1 MRGALLLVPFF
12 LLRLG
17 LLAAL
22 DREAVGR
29 AAHFAPLLPGERWAY
44 WVYQLANTGI
54 LLDILF
60 LKVETAPP
68 GLFWAGAV
76 LYAGGMGL
84 LAASVAAFAAPAA
97 GGFCRRGVYRF
108 SRNPMYLAYFLI
120 FAGCAALGRSPLLLG
135 LTAVFQVA
143 AHWLIRA
150 EERWCAQRFGEVYG
164 EYAGRVRRY
173 F

>member
-1 MRGALLLVPFF
+1 MKKSTRRGCPLAGSCRPIYHPPSLEKANRAYARWGRAMRRARWARRGA
-12 LLRLG
+12 R
-17 LLAAL
+17 AL
-22 DREAVGR
+22 
-29 AAHFAPLLPGERWAY
+29 
-44 WVYQLANTGI
+44 
-54 LLDILF
+54 
-60 LKVETAPP
+60 
-68 GLFWAGAV
+68 
-76 LYAGGMGL
+76 
-84 LAASVAAFAAPAA
+84 APAA

-150 EERWCAQRFGEVYG
+150 EERWGAQRFGEVYG